1 MRVLV
6 LGAAVSG
13 IAAARLS
20 IRLGH
25 RVSVY
30 DRDPGAA
37 AGVISNGLAALVG
50 EWDTGYLDGVDLVVA
65 SPGFPERSAPITDAY
80 EAGVPVESEIEFAW
94 RHLDLPTVGVTGTNG
109 KTTVTGLVARMLRAS
124 GLAALEAGNIGHP
137 LSDVETSQTQVVAV
151 EVSSFQLQLCRTF
164 RPNAAVITNI
174 AEDHLDWHGSAH
186 AYRAAKARIGMNQ
199 TEQDLIVFPEDEQ
212 AAAEAAA
219 HSRARAIAVPVGA
232 VSGGF
237 GIDAGRLHL
246 GGAAVSIED
255 MRTAEPPFLMDI
267 ALAAAASAAVGGS
280 PDAAARV
287 ALDFEPAAH
296 RRQRI
301 LSHAGVDYID
311 DSKATNPHAAIS
323 AIDSYDSVVL
333 IAGGLA
339 KGLDIASIVQRPSIR
354 AAFVMGESARALAE
368 RAPDRTEIVGSMD
381 EAVRRAV
388 AVAREGDVVLLSPGG
403 ASFDMFSS
411 YGERGDRFAEAVFEH
426 TKGGHA

>member
-20 IRLGH
+20 SRLGH

-37 AGVISNGLAALVG
+37 AGVIANGIAALVG

-65 SPGFPERSAPITDAY
+65 SPGFPERSAPITEAY
-80 EAGVPVESEIEFAW
+80 EAGVTVESEIEFAW
-94 RHLDLPTVGVTGTNG
+94 RHLELPTVGVTGTNG
-109 KTTVTGLVARMLRAS
+109 KTTVTGLVAEMLRES
-124 GLAALEAGNIGHP
+124 GFDALEAGNIGHP
-137 LSDVETSQTQVVAV
+137 LSDVHGTSTQVVAV

-164 RPNAAVITNI
+164 RPDAAVITNI
-174 AEDHLDWHGSAH
+174 AADHLDWHGSVT
-186 AYRAAKARIGMNQ
+186 AYRSAKARIGMNQ
-199 TEQDLIVFPEDEQ
+199 TEHDVIVYPKDEQ
-212 AAAEAAA
+212 AAEEAAA
-219 HSRARAIAVPVGA
+219 HSSARSIAVPVGG
-232 VSGGF
+232 VDSGF

-246 GGAAVSIED
+246 GGATVEIED

-267 ALAAAASAAVGGS
+267 ALAAAAAGSVGGS
-280 PDAAARV
+280 PEAAATV
-287 ALDFEPAAH
+287 ALAFEPGAH
-296 RRQRI
+296 RRRRV
-301 LSHAGVDYID
+301 LTHAGVDYID

-323 AIDSYDSVVL
+323 AIDSYDSVIL

-339 KGLDIASIVQRPSIR
+339 KGLDIAEIVRRPSIR
-354 AAFVMGESARALAE
+354 AAFVMGESAEVLAAS
-368 RAPDRTEIVGSMD
+368 APDRTEIVGSMD
-381 EAVRRAV
+381 DAVRRAV

-411 YGERGDRFAEAVFEH
+411 YGERGDRFAEAVVAH
-426 TKGGHA
+426 TKGSRP